1 MRVPSPR
8 VLPTPRFLSLLRVL
22 PAALGLLVLAL
33 VPAAQAAET
42 LVLTCHVCTKVVAT
56 GKGLPVNTQVRVTL
70 NDVYTG
76 QTLDSMMVQTD
87 STGAFTKTI
96 PVDLFKHQSVESTVY
111 KSNGSVLVV
120 AAHNRFT
127 APCKDGKMLPM
138 AGMEHMGEMA
148 GMEDHLAFTGSHTPQ
163 FLGAGFSLLTAGV
176 VLLLLAGRRERSRA

>member
-1 MRVPSPR
+1 MRVPSPPR
-8 VLPTPRFLSLLRVL
+8 VPPTPRLLSLLRVL

-42 LVLTCHVCTKVVAT
+42 LVLTCHVCTQVVAT
-56 GKGLPVNTQVRVTL
+56 GKGLPADTQVRVTL
-70 NDVYTG
+70 NDVYSG

-87 STGAFTKTI
+87 SAGAFTKKI

-127 APCKDGKMLPM
+127 APCKNGKMLPM
-138 AGMEHMGEMA
+138 AGMHEMS

-163 FLGAGFSLLTAGV
+163 FLGVGFSLLAAGA

>member
-1 MRVPSPR
+1 MRVPSPPR
-8 VLPTPRFLSLLRVL
+8 VLPAPRFLSLLRVF

-42 LVLTCHVCTKVVAT
+42 LVLTCHICSQVVAT
-56 GKGLPVNTQVRVTL
+56 GKGLPTNTQVRVTL

-87 STGAFTKTI
+87 SAGAFTKTI

-138 AGMEHMGEMA
+138 AGMHEMS

-163 FLGAGFSLLTAGV
+163 FLEVGFSLLTAGAL
-176 VLLLLAGRRERSRA
+176 LLLLAGRRERSRA

>member
-8 VLPTPRFLSLLRVL
+8 VPPRPRFLSLLRVL
-22 PAALGLLVLAL
+22 PAALGLLVLAV
-33 VPAAQAAET
+33 VPAVQAAET
-42 LVLTCHVCTKVVAT
+42 LVLTCHVCTQVVAT
-56 GKGLPVNTQVRVTL
+56 GKGLPTNAQVRVTL
-70 NDVYTG
+70 NDVYSG

-87 STGAFTKTI
+87 SAGAFTKTI

-127 APCKDGKMLPM
+127 APCKNGKMLPM
-138 AGMEHMGEMA
+138 AGMHEMS
-148 GMEDHLAFTGSHTPQ
+148 GMQDHLAFTGSHTPQ
-163 FLGAGFSLLTAGV
+163 FLGVGFSLLTAGA